1 MIPLVSFQGHA
12 SWRTTVLK
20 LWCKNAVCKPQVVT
34 MVQLTAEQR
43 IFVVKKFYETRNLQ
57 ATYME
62 YAFGE
67 ALPDWE
73 PPETL
78 DLSPTAQ
85 DSRSHSHKK
94 VCLLARSAGR
104 SLWRLW
110 MWNGWKW
117 RSRRVIRLKVA
128 RLSPAPFRRT
138 LGSSGWTISWCR
150 TAAMFSWDV
159 VVLGL
164 PELLLLR
171 LRLVSCSSYF
181 LTVTHLFSLLVVLGL
196 LQ

>member
-1 MIPLVSFQGHA
+1 
-12 SWRTTVLK
+12 
-20 LWCKNAVCKPQVVT
+20 

-85 DSRSHSHKK
+85 DSRSHSQKK
-94 VCLLARSAGR
+94 SVFLQNQQAEVCDGCGCGTDGNEGPDEWS
-104 SLWRLW
+104 
-110 MWNGWKW
+110 
-117 RSRRVIRLKVA
+117 
-128 RLSPAPFRRT
+128 
-138 LGSSGWTISWCR
+138 
-150 TAAMFSWDV
+150 D
-159 VVLGL
+159 
-164 PELLLLR
+164 
-171 LRLVSCSSYF
+171 
-181 LTVTHLFSLLVVLGL
+181 
-196 LQ
+196 